1 MYTCSPQAA
10 IMYSKKLTI
19 IARGLQLRMPTKKM
33 AGGGGGV
40 CPKSP
45 SFSGDVSNH

>member
-19 IARGLQLRMPTKKM
+19 IARGLQLRGPTGKN
-33 AGGGGGV
+33 GWGGGV
-40 CPKSP
+40 CPESP

>member
-19 IARGLQLRMPTKKM
+19 IARGLQLRRPTEKN
-33 AGGGGGV
+33 GWGGGGV
-40 CPKSP
+40 VPKKP
-45 SFSGDVSNH
+45 LFSGDVSNH